1 MSRRLAPLRR
11 SLDAMPSPVAD
22 RPGLLLR
29 DPFGYAEDVV
39 IIPPPLVGFLRFFDG
54 EHDEGDLAAALHRAT
69 GELGASGFARRLAD
83 TLGEGGFLEDEE
95 LARRRESRHRAFAEA
110 TAREPTH
117 AGGGYPGDVAELAG
131 LLDEWLRPPP
141 EDEAALP
148 GDVYA
153 VAAPHVSP
161 EGGHRAYAAAYRALP
176 EDAADRTVV
185 VLGTSHYGAP
195 ERFGLT
201 RKPYVTPFGAAGTD
215 LAVVERLIE
224 RGGDAAI
231 VEDYCHA
238 VEHSIEFQVVFLQHL
253 LSPGVRVVPI
263 LCGPFAAA
271 TYGPGRPEDDA
282 AVARFIDALGELDAR
297 EGRRLLWVL
306 GVDLA
311 HVGRRYGDDH
321 EARAGTG
328 ELVVVEE
335 RDRRRIAALAAGDAD
350 GFWEL
355 VRENGDDL
363 RWCGAAPLYAFLKA
377 TAPSRGALL
386 RYEQWNIDPASVV
399 SFAALAFGR
408 GGATPAGEGG
418 A

>member
-29 DPFGYAEDVV
+29 DPFGYTEDVV

-69 GELGASGFARRLAD
+69 GELGASGFAHRLAD

-95 LARRRESRHRAFAEA
+95 LARRRESRHRAFADA
-110 TAREPTH
+110 PTREPTH
-117 AGGGYPGDVAELAG
+117 AGDGYPGDVAELAG
-131 LLDEWLRPPP
+131 LLDAWLRPAG
-141 EDEAALP
+141 EDETAP
-148 GDVYA
+148 PRGVYA

-176 EDAADRTVV
+176 EDAAGRTVV
-185 VLGTSHYGAP
+185 VLGTSHYGAA

-201 RKPYVTPFGAAGTD
+201 RKPYVTPFGPAGTD
-215 LAVVERLIE
+215 PAVVDRLIAE
-224 RGGDAAI
+224 GGDAVV
-231 VEDYCHA
+231 VEDYCHS

-253 LSPGVRVVPI
+253 LTPEVRVVPV

-271 TYGPGRPEDDA
+271 TRGPGRPEDDPG
-282 AVARFIDALGELDAR
+282 VARFIDALGELDAR
-297 EGRRLLWVL
+297 EGSRLLWVL
-306 GVDLA
+306 AVDLA
-311 HVGRRYGDDH
+311 HVGRRYGDDL

-328 ELVVVEE
+328 ELAEVEA

-355 VRENGDDL
+355 VRENEDDL
-363 RWCGAAPLYAFLKA
+363 NWCGASPLYAFLKA
-377 TAPSRGALL
+377 TAPSHGALL

-408 GGATPAGEGG
+408 GGAAPPGEGG